1 MGGTAARSYWAA
13 LLAFSLVIG
22 TQPASAQRRDPDN
35 PTCPPNLNVSTYR
48 EMRFTLLERP
58 DEAPV
63 LLAEGAID
71 ENMMPR
77 LEAALAGF
85 EGREIRLRSPG
96 GYDDLGIEA
105 ARLIRQRGL
114 TTRIPADWA
123 CLGGCSFMFLGGTSR
138 SVEAGGLFVV
148 QMFTTVDDPAAVTD
162 LGEVANRA
170 AMIATADYD
179 FMIRMGVS
187 PRLLGDIVY
196 RQSARPT
203 ADNRATRRCLT
214 PEELSEYRVVTE

>member
-1 MGGTAARSYWAA
+1 MSPDCARTSLKA
-13 LLAFSLVIG
+13 LLAFVLVAG
-22 TQPASAQRRDPDN
+22 TQPALGQHRDPDN
-35 PTCPPNLNVSTYR
+35 PTCPRNLNVSTHR
-48 EMRFTLLERP
+48 EMRFTMLERAG
-58 DEAPV
+58 EEPV
-63 LLAEGAID
+63 LLAEGVID

-77 LEAALAGF
+77 LEAALASF
-85 EGREIRLRSPG
+85 EGREIWLRSPG
-96 GYDDLGIEA
+96 GYEDLGIEA
-105 ARLIRQRGL
+105 ARLIRQHGL
-114 TTRIPADWA
+114 STRIPADWA

-138 SVEAGGLFVV
+138 SVDAGGQFIV
-148 QMFTTVDDPAAVTD
+148 QMFTTVGDPAEVTD

-170 AMIATADYD
+170 AMVATADYD

-214 PEELSEYRVVTE
+214 PDELREYRVVTG